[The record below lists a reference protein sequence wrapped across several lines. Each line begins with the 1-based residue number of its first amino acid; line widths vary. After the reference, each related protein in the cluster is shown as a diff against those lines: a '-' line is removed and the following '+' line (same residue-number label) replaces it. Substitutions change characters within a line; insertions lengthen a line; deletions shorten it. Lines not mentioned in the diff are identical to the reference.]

1 MQNIIPALAPV
12 PIAVAPNGGRRT
24 KADHP
29 ALPITPADLAR
40 TAAECLEAGAAM
52 IHVHVRDQE
61 QQHLLDADA
70 YRQAIDAIRA
80 EVGQRMVIQI
90 TSESLGQYGP
100 EEQMAVVRAVR
111 PEAVSLAPREIL
123 PSDSGEAAFAE
134 FLQWLKAEH
143 VVPQFILYSPEEAT
157 KLDDLR
163 KRGVVPFDEP
173 PVLYVLG
180 RYTKTQTSLPA
191 DLLPFLADGQ
201 PAFKRFMVCAFGRF
215 EASCTVAAG
224 LFGGGLRVGFENNL
238 FLPDGSTA
246 CKNSHLVATA
256 ASALKTL
263 GITPMTGED
272 LREDWATI

>member
-29 ALPITPADLAR
+29 ALPITPAELAR

-52 IHVHVRDQE
+52 IHAHVRDQE

-90 TSESLGQYGP
+90 TSESLGQYGS

-111 PEAVSLAPREIL
+111 PEAVSLALREIL

-163 KRGVVPFDEP
+163 KRGVLPFDEP

-246 CKNSHLVATA
+246 SRNSDLVATA

-272 LREDWATI
+272 LREDWATV

>member
-1 MQNIIPALAPV
+1 MANSPIRVEASVQTGLLQHLFRQERICENGYVEEITMQNIIPALAPV

-100 EEQMAVVRAVR
+100 E
-111 PEAVSLAPREIL
+111 
-123 PSDSGEAAFAE
+123 
-134 FLQWLKAEH
+134 
-143 VVPQFILYSPEEAT
+143 
-157 KLDDLR
+157 
-163 KRGVVPFDEP
+163 
-173 PVLYVLG
+173 
-180 RYTKTQTSLPA
+180 
-191 DLLPFLADGQ
+191 
-201 PAFKRFMVCAFGRF
+201 
-215 EASCTVAAG
+215 
-224 LFGGGLRVGFENNL
+224 
-238 FLPDGSTA
+238 
-246 CKNSHLVATA
+246 
-256 ASALKTL
+256 
-263 GITPMTGED
+263 
-272 LREDWATI
+272 

>member
-52 IHVHVRDQE
+52 IHAHVRDQE

-100 EEQMAVVRAVR
+100 EEQMEVVRAVR
-111 PEAVSLAPREIL
+111 PEAVSLALREIL

-215 EASCTVAAG
+215 EASCTVAAA

-246 CKNSHLVATA
+246 SRNSDLVATA

-272 LREDWATI
+272 LRQDWATI